1 MHFWRGLSEYV
12 CVLSSAMY
20 LYLLYEDRNS
30 LQLQLFK
37 RYGIL
42 PTNSFVLRDLSI
54 VDEELCNQ
62 LTPSTIASM

>member
-1 MHFWRGLSEYV
+1 
-12 CVLSSAMY
+12 MY

-37 RYGIL
+37 RFGIL
-42 PTNSFVLRDLSI
+42 PTNAVVLRDLSI

-62 LTPSTIASM
+62 LTPNTIASM